1 MASYNKSM
9 GGGGP
14 NSSYTML
21 PIKEWA
27 EADPEKNYAKSLC
40 RKTRNYVATFPNL
53 KASTLR
59 E

>member
-1 MASYNKSM
+1 
-9 GGGGP
+9 
-14 NSSYTML
+14 ML